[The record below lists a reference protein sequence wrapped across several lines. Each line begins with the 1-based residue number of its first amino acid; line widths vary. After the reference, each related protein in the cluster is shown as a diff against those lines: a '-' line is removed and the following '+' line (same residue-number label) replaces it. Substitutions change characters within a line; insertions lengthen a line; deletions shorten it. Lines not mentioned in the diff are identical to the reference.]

1 MQVQVRGHGT
11 DDHQPAYKDVRL
23 GRCGLIG
30 LQKIAGENC
39 EESIRTILRIAEPG
53 NAARRWD
60 ISDAARARKQGSE
73 AFRISSAFDGICL
86 PTDHMVAVDTE
97 AR

>member
-1 MQVQVRGHGT
+1 MSASG
-11 DDHQPAYKDVRL
+11 
-23 GRCGLIG
+23 CGLIG

-60 ISDAARARKQGSE
+60 INDAARARKEGSE

-86 PTDHMVAVDTE
+86 PTDHMVADCLAGKRQHRETSSPMS
-97 AR
+97 